1 MSVYYA
7 NEMDE
12 YLAHYGVKG
21 MKWGKHLSKAAYYA
35 RKLRD
40 YDFTGAGGRLKYSNK
55 YKKKEEKRIKKEEKA
70 ARKARK
76 KAAYKDVLRSKQGYT
91 GGGGGGYFNS
101 RSKTKKKKK
110 KPFLPFSRPLRA
122 RKKNDVY
129 RAIKRMKAY
138 KRAEHLKKG

>member
-1 MSVYYA
+1 MFEYYNPNPDGSDNNNCVIRTLTKILNKSWEDVYW
-7 NEMDE
+7 E
-12 YLAHYGVKG
+12 L
-21 MKWGKHLSKAAYYA
+21 
-35 RKLRD
+35 
-40 YDFTGAGGRLKYSNK
+40 
-55 YKKKEEKRIKKEEKA
+55 
-70 ARKARK
+70 
-76 KAAYKDVLRSKQGYT
+76 AYKDVLRSKQGYT

-138 KRAEHLKKG
+138 ERAEHLKKG